1 VSTLANAVTRA
12 YEAIKAAVMSGE
24 LAAGTRVKE
33 ELIAEKVGVSRTPI
47 REALNKLTAEGFLTM
62 PPNQGARVVQW
73 SARDL
78 MEITDLRAVLESHG
92 AGIAAERISS
102 AHLQEI
108 DQLCERME
116 SAVASGSDQDMDAL
130 TELNSQFHMTIIAA
144 SGNVRLADVIGNLA
158 HPLLVQRRFE
168 GFNRARLQRSLDH
181 HREIADA
188 LWAGDSAWASAIMRA
203 HILASHGAD
212 QNM

>member
-1 VSTLANAVTRA
+1 MSTLANAVTRA

-130 TELNSQFHMTIIAA
+130 TELNSPVSH
-144 SGNVRLADVIGNLA
+144 
-158 HPLLVQRRFE
+158 
-168 GFNRARLQRSLDH
+168 DH
-181 HREIADA
+181 HCCIRQCS
-188 LWAGDSAWASAIMRA
+188 AG
-203 HILASHGAD
+203 
-212 QNM
+212 